1 MSISGKLICFT
12 GTLTMKRAD
21 ATAKATA
28 AGAKI
33 GGSVTGKTD
42 ILVAGPGAG
51 VKVADAKAKGV
62 DVWTEAEFM
71 SAVGGDDDK
80 EAPAPKKGK
89 AAAKRKATEEPA
101 AAAPKAAA
109 AKGAKKGKAAAAHA
123 LAPAPAAA
131 PSGVTIA
138 VDAPANA
145 QCPSCIVHGDLAY
158 LGNQV
163 DISGGNNN
171 NKCARGDWVARHRA
185 FESVTARAY
194 VRMDQTRGARGASP
208 VIHASERLHPHAR
221 HAAPHCRF
229 YRGQV
234 LVAGGRYYS
243 WTRWGRVGE
252 PGKSSIEGPSDL
264 GTAVKYF
271 EKKFKV

>member
-1 MSISGKLICFT
+1 MICFT

-71 SAVGGDDDK
+71 SAVGGDDEEEEEE

-109 AKGAKKGKAAAAHA
+109 AKCAKKGKAAAAPA

-138 VDAPANA
+138 VDAPAKA
-145 QCPSCIVHGDLAY
+145 QCPSGIVHGDFAY

-185 FESVTARAY
+185 FESVTARAC

-221 HAAPHCRF
+221 RAAP
-229 YRGQV
+229 QV
-234 LVAGGRYYS
+234 LPRAGARRRRAVLLVDALGARGRAGAELA
-243 WTRWGRVGE
+243 RGPVGPRHGGQGLRE
-252 PGKSSIEGPSDL
+252 E
-264 GTAVKYF
+264 V
-271 EKKFKV
+271 